1 MYEEP
6 TRRWRWE
13 VIFFLFFK
21 KVKVK
26 NKDRAW
32 HHNNSKLSSWDYVL
46 MCHVKFESDSRVQAT
61 GSKHHDADQSQ
72 LVRGLYIVMV
82 WWHYISNIFVKLWF
96 LTFQLWM
103 STEIWNFHYY
113 LMKSI
118 MDNWHFVRSV
128 QLCMNVHLAEESS
141 RDSSNNA
148 WHHISSHLSP
158 ATAKMIFLWPN
169 WPPFIL
175 SGFRR
180 HREALGGSD
189 LMLEKF

>member
-32 HHNNSKLSSWDYVL
+32 HDNNSKLSSWDYVL

-118 MDNWHFVRSV
+118 IILVLTMDNWHFVRRAQFNYV
-128 QLCMNVHLAEESS
+128 WIV
-141 RDSSNNA
+141 
-148 WHHISSHLSP
+148 I
-158 ATAKMIFLWPN
+158 
-169 WPPFIL
+169 
-175 SGFRR
+175 
-180 HREALGGSD
+180 
-189 LMLEKF
+189 

>member
-1 MYEEP
+1 MF
-6 TRRWRWE
+6 WC
-13 VIFFLFFK
+13 VMSSL
-21 KVKVK
+21 KVTLGCRLQAQTIMMLISVGARSLHCDGLVTFYIKYFG
-26 NKDRAW
+26 
-32 HHNNSKLSSWDYVL
+32 KL
-46 MCHVKFESDSRVQAT
+46 C
-61 GSKHHDADQSQ
+61 
-72 LVRGLYIVMV
+72 
-82 WWHYISNIFVKLWF
+82 F

-148 WHHISSHLSP
+148 WPHISSHLSP
-158 ATAKMIFLWPN
+158 AAAKMIFLWPK